1 MERSDV
7 VIIMDAGLAGAI
19 ACAME
24 CERGAGVV
32 AWQTPAGGALSA
44 EALRGVDHER
54 AAALVRE
61 QAELYGAIE
70 VVLCEDWSG
79 HGGDGSSMLL
89 EAARGAVAR
98 GASRVVWPRACG
110 EDLDEMFRVSERAD
124 LAARLAMLD
133 DDRSAGSPAS
143 GGLRIETPFVDLT
156 PEQLTALAKDLEI
169 DDSIWAGGFRI
180 GVKVA

>member
-1 MERSDV
+1 MDRSDV

-24 CERGAGVV
+24 CERGASVV
-32 AWQTPAGGALSA
+32 AWHTPPGGALSA

-61 QAELYGAIE
+61 QAELYGAVEI
-70 VVLCEDWSG
+70 VLCEDWSG
-79 HGGDGSSMLL
+79 QGGDASSMLL
-89 EAARGAVAR
+89 EAARGAMGR
-98 GASRVVWPRACG
+98 GASRVIWPRACG

-133 DDRSAGSPAS
+133 GHRHPSSGTPA
-143 GGLRIETPFVDLT
+143 LRIETPFVDLT
-156 PEQLTALAKDLEI
+156 PEQLKILASDLEI
-169 DDSIWAGGFRI
+169 DESIWAGGFRI
-180 GVKVA
+180 GAKVA